1 MKKVLLA
8 VALFALTAIPFV
20 SGVQANDEVR
30 RTPGTAAGKD
40 GSASAM
46 NRPMRKAMMGN
57 PQHQLMM
64 AYHKNVVIFGRALEN
79 VAKQGETVPPEFAR
93 TAVAEMRRSTE
104 EMEKY
109 RAGALAS
116 MPEMQRGNMQKMMD
130 EHLVNVKTHLRQL
143 EDLSKGDRIPSQE
156 VLTHL
161 QAILK
166 GSGGMMHGRGPGG
179 MGMRGGCAGCYGSGC
194 PQCGSGQGMMM
205 PQHRQ
210 MMQQMTQKLKAQDAD
225 LIQRVEKMKRA
236 PKDKKLDQLADIVTT
251 MVQQRAAMTSQM
263 EKMQRQTLKEAPAAA
278 TAPVTMPSAGACTED
293 EDNACDDAGDMDMG
307 GMKMD
312 E

>member
-1 MKKVLLA
+1 MKKVLLT

-40 GSASAM
+40 STSAM

-79 VAKQGETVPPEFAR
+79 VAKQGETVPPVFAR
-93 TAVAEMRRSTE
+93 TAIAEMRRSTE

-143 EDLSKGDRIPSQE
+143 EELSQGDRIPSQE

-161 QAILK
+161 QAIFK
-166 GSGGMMHGRGPGG
+166 GPGGMMHGRGPGG
-179 MGMRGGCAGCYGSGC
+179 MGMRGGCAGCYSGGC
-194 PQCGSGQGMMM
+194 PQCGSGQEMM

-210 MMQQMTQKLKAQDAD
+210 MMQQMTQRLKAQDAE

-236 PKDKKLDQLADIVTT
+236 PRDKKLDQLADIVTT
-251 MVQQRAAMTSQM
+251 IVQQRAAMTSQM
-263 EKMQRQTLKEAPAAA
+263 EKMQRQTLNAAPAAA
-278 TAPVTMPSAGACTED
+278 SAPAAMPPSGACTED
-293 EDNACDDAGDMDMG
+293 EDNACEDAGDMDMG
-307 GMKMD
+307 GMTMD